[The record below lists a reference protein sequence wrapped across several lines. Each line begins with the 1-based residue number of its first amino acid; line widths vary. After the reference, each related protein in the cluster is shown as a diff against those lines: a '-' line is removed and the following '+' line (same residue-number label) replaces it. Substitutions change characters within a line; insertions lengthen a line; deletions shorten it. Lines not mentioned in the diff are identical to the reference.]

1 MLCKLNL
8 CYSHKFARYISG
20 FLLPSI
26 RKKLPVAGSVG
37 DLRSQKTPRGI
48 LPVNSNQKLNLQG
61 LSEYVRMISL
71 NKALK
76 DFQK

>member
-1 MLCKLNL
+1 MRTAGIGYASYFFTLQ
-8 CYSHKFARYISG
+8 R
-20 FLLPSI
+20 I

-61 LSEYVRMISL
+61 LSEYVRMISP